1 VGIQVGYLVS
11 QQRKVKDKF
20 LFSLFSYISIYV
32 NIYSLSIIL
41 VNKDYHKFNVVSYDM
56 DGLYTLMT
64 EH

>member
-1 VGIQVGYLVS
+1 
-11 QQRKVKDKF
+11 VKDKF